1 MLERMCLPAIVLD
14 RHGFVLEL
22 NAMARAV
29 LDTDINIK
37 DNRLCVRDREAY
49 GHLKVSLDEMT
60 KPVQLKSLAAEPILI
75 RRRDKFPVVLRTV
88 PFKEPTQSSEQEV
101 HALVTLTACRRD
113 PGHPRRCLL
122 NSTSVEGSESVITR
136 PSLAVSRRW
145 WQYAA
150 PLSQSPCAAGL
161 QATIA
166 IGGGATRPQWAAEGP
181 FRETCSPTSCG

>member
-1 MLERMCLPAIVLD
+1 MNFGMCRLGIEEECFLASFSRRLIEKAVAACRSGIGAFVVNMLERMCLPAIVLD

-22 NAMARAV
+22 NATARAV

-60 KPVQLKSLAAEPILI
+60 KPVQLKSLTAEPILI

-88 PFKEPTQSSEQEV
+88 PFKEPTQSSEQQV

-113 PGHPRRCLL
+113 PGHPQR
-122 NSTSVEGSESVITR
+122 S
-136 PSLAVSRRW
+136 
-145 WQYAA
+145 
-150 PLSQSPCAAGL
+150 SPR
-161 QATIA
+161 I
-166 IGGGATRPQWAAEGP
+166 
-181 FRETCSPTSCG
+181 FVV